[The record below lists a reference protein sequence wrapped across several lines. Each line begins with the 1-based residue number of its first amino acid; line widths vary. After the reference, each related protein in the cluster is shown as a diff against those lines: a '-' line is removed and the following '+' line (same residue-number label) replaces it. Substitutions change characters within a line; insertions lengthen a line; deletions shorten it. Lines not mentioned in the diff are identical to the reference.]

1 MEATAGHNRRQPNFK
16 RRLQDFLEGILAKD
30 PTFEDHET
38 NSMLHLSIIR
48 QDLGKFEK
56 ALGDDDFVRTQ
67 LNRRNAD
74 GKSPIFLTIEHGR
87 TDMFNRLFLAYAPLI
102 DWRSKDSIHGNTP
115 LHMACL

>member
-1 MEATAGHNRRQPNFK
+1 
-16 RRLQDFLEGILAKD
+16 LAKD

-38 NSMLHLSIIR
+38 NGLLHLSIIR

-56 ALGDDDFVRTQ
+56 ALGDTDFVRTQ

-87 TDMFNRLFLAYAPLI
+87 TDMFNRLFTAYAPLI

-115 LHMACL
+115 LHMACLQENAQAVEKIFKHEQ